1 MLNELEKIAGKVA
14 NAPRPPLPG
23 GIIEEVP
30 DEDPATMMATQ
41 DGARI
46 YLPAGAVIEYRDE
59 NDNFS
64 VRRITLVSAEPE
76 GTPPSLNAYCH
87 VRRGLRRFQFDR
99 IERILDPHGA
109 VGTYSSPEAFLNWF
123 RYDREGPEEGETAAR
138 SLLRAARHELTV
150 LMFFTRCDGYLHP
163 AERSVLL
170 DYITKTYGDDAV
182 DPDDL
187 WEVVRRLYPD
197 SDTMMAAA
205 KAIVDADGTDALDD
219 LRVSIRRLIE
229 ADGVIHNNEA
239 LHAIELAY
247 LKDNA

>member
-23 GIIEEVP
+23 GIVEEVP
-30 DEDPATMMATQ
+30 DEDPDDMMTSE
-41 DGARI
+41 DGERV
-46 YLPAGAVIEYRDE
+46 YLPAGAVIEYRDKNE
-59 NDNFS
+59 NWS
-64 VRRITLVSAEPE
+64 VRRITLVSADPE
-76 GTPPSLNAYCH
+76 GAVPSLNAYCH
-87 VRRGLRRFQFDR
+87 VRCGLRRFRFDR

-109 VGTYSSPEAFLNWF
+109 VGTYASPEAFLNWF
-123 RYDREGPEEGETAAR
+123 RYDKPGEDESETAAR
-138 SLLRAARHELTV
+138 ALLRAARHELTV

-205 KAIVDADGTDALDD
+205 QAIVNADGTDALDD
-219 LRVSIRRLIE
+219 LRRSIKRLIE

>member
-23 GIIEEVP
+23 SIVEELP
-30 DEDPATMMATQ
+30 EEDHPAMLETSGGT
-41 DGARI
+41 RH
-46 YLPAGAVIEYRDE
+46 YLPAGAIIEYRDE
-59 NDNFS
+59 NGHWS
-64 VRRITLVSAEPE
+64 VRRITLVSADPHSD
-76 GTPPSLNAYCH
+76 TPSLNAYCH
-87 VRRGLRRFQFDR
+87 VRRELRRFDFQR

-109 VGTYSSPEAFLNWF
+109 VGTYSSPEAFLDWF
-123 RYDREGPEEGETAAR
+123 RFDKPGTDETETAAR
-138 SLLRAARHELTV
+138 ALLRAARHELTV
-150 LMFFTRCDGYLHP
+150 LMFFSRCDGYLHP

-170 DYITKTYGDDAV
+170 DYITQTYGDDAV

-197 SDTMMAAA
+197 SDSMMGAA
-205 KAIVDADGTDALDD
+205 KAIVDTDGTDALDN
-219 LRVSIRRLIE
+219 LRDSIKRLIE

>member
-23 GIIEEVP
+23 SIVEEVP
-30 DEDPATMMATQ
+30 DEDHHALLRT
-41 DGARI
+41 DGGIRN
-46 YLPAGAVIEYRDE
+46 YLPAGAIIEYRDE
-59 NDNFS
+59 NGHWS
-64 VRRITLVSAEPE
+64 VRRITLVSADPQ
-76 GTPPSLNAYCH
+76 GDVPSLIAYCH
-87 VRRGLRRFQFDR
+87 VRRELRRFDFQR

-109 VGTYSSPEAFLNWF
+109 VGTYSSPEAFLDWF
-123 RYDREGPEEGETAAR
+123 RFDKPGPEETETAAR
-138 SLLRAARHELTV
+138 ALLRAARDELTV
-150 LMFFTRCDGYLHP
+150 LMFFSRCDGYLHP

-170 DYITKTYGDDAV
+170 DYITQTYGDDAV

-197 SDTMMAAA
+197 SDSMMAAA
-205 KAIVDADGTDALDD
+205 KAIVDTDGTDALDN
-219 LRVSIRRLIE
+219 LRDSIKRLIE